1 MSRPEFLK
9 GRVDFLTWGP
19 RFDVSIPFILLHT
32 VTSRNA
38 ESGGIL
44 SNETLSDAELIFNT
58 PNSCDQ
64 YEVSATVMRE
74 TATKY

>member
-1 MSRPEFLK
+1 MSDVTSGVLK
-9 GRVDFLTWGP
+9 GKGGLFG
-19 RFDVSIPFILLHT
+19 FDVSIPFILLHT

-44 SNETLSDAELIFNT
+44 YNETLSDAELLFNT